1 MKNWTIVLLAAAV
14 VILSVRFIAA
24 SKDNKVDESGENAA
38 IENIMTRSS
47 VRSYTD
53 RAISKDTIEKILRA
67 GMASPT
73 AADKRPWA
81 FMVIEEG
88 EKKQELADSLPYAK
102 MADQAP
108 LLIVVCGDMEK
119 ALEGEG
125 RDFWI
130 QDCSAVT
137 ENVLLAAHA
146 LGLGAVWTGV
156 HPAADR
162 ERTIRNVLQLPD
174 NLIPLSLVCIGY
186 PAAPATPK
194 DKWDPS
200 VVKYY

>member
-14 VILSVRFIAA
+14 VILSVRFIPA

-73 AADKRPWA
+73 ATDKRPWA

-119 ALEGEG
+119 SLEGEG

-174 NLIPLSLVCIGY
+174 NLIPLSMVCIGY

>member
-174 NLIPLSLVCIGY
+174 NLIPLSMVCIGY